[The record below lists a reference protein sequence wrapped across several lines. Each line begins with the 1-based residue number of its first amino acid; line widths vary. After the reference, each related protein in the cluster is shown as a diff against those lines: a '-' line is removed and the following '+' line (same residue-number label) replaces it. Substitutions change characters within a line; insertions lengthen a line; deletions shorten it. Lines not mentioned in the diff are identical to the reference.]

1 MAERFRTFWKGYLRL
16 SLVTIPVRLVTATRS
31 DTAVHFHQIDKK
43 SRQRIRYKKV
53 AEGGGAVD
61 KDDIVYGYEVE
72 PGNYVLLEPDE
83 IDAVK
88 IETRHTIELT
98 QFVEACEIDP
108 LYFEKPYYLLPDGEV
123 AEEGYRVIHD
133 ALKSSRKVGIGQLTL
148 RGKENLV
155 ALHPSGAG
163 LLLETLRYEEEIKAA
178 DEVFADIG
186 HGSLRGDL
194 VEMARDLIARKAAPF
209 DADLFKNHYAAA
221 LRQLVDEKI
230 KTGHAV
236 AVGENETERPGTVI
250 DFMEALKRSVA
261 QAGRAGGDRGP
272 PKTAPAE
279 EQKSGV
285 AAAPKARRAT
295 KAEKAPEPVAGG
307 RARST
312 RAAKPKAEKGD
323 AAAKPRPRK
332 AG

>member
-1 MAERFRTFWKGYLRL
+1 MAEKFRTFWKGFLRL

-31 DTAVHFHQIDKK
+31 DTAIHFHQIDKQ

-53 AEGGGAVD
+53 AEGGDKAVD
-61 KDDIVYGYEVE
+61 KDDIVYGYEIE

-108 LYFEKPYYLLPDGEV
+108 LYFEKPYYLLPDGDV

-133 ALKSSRKVGIGQLTL
+133 ALKSARKVGIGQLTL

-155 ALHPSGAG
+155 ALNPAGGG

-186 HGSLRGDL
+186 HGNLRADL
-194 VEMARDLIARKAAPF
+194 VEMATDLIARKSAPF
-209 DADLFKNHYAAA
+209 DPDRFQNHYATA

-236 AVGENETERPGTVI
+236 AVGENETERPGTVV

-261 QAGRAGGDRGP
+261 QAGGDP
-272 PKTAPAE
+272 
-279 EQKSGV
+279 
-285 AAAPKARRAT
+285 AAAASKAEGGT
-295 KAEKAPEPVAGG
+295 KAKKAPGTSGRKRASPKRAEAAKPAPEP
-307 RARST
+307 
-312 RAAKPKAEKGD
+312 AASKS
-323 AAAKPRPRK
+323 RK
-332 AG
+332 VG